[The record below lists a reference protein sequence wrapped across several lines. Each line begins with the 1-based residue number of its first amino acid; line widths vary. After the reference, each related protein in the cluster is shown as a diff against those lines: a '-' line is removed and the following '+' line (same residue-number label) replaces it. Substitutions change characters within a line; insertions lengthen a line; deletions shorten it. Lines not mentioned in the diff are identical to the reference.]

1 MSICHLSF
9 RPLHPTHSNR
19 VNTADHQAPRVR
31 TSFCIEDALRTFASH
46 KPSDEVFLA
55 VLEQMKDPYA
65 GLRGR
70 DQIDR
75 CGQTLFWDLQKRYLE
90 AKPQPPANSMMD
102 MLEAPGPMF
111 LATLRTAAPPSK
123 VEMYTEWLEASEFVL
138 EAVEVSAYRFTLVV

>member
-1 MSICHLSF
+1 
-9 RPLHPTHSNR
+9 
-19 VNTADHQAPRVR
+19 
-31 TSFCIEDALRTFASH
+31 
-46 KPSDEVFLA
+46 
-55 VLEQMKDPYA
+55 MKDPYA

-90 AKPQPPANSMMD
+90 AKPQPPANSTMG

-111 LATLRTAAPPSK
+111 LDTLRAAAPPSK

-138 EAVEVSAYRFTLVV
+138 EAVEVSADRLILVDSPRLPSSSTSY